1 MKVIGI
7 VCSPR
12 KGGNT
17 EILVTEALGAVRE
30 TGAET
35 ELILIAD
42 KSIAPCD
49 GCGACSRSGVCRIQD
64 DMQDIYRAFEG
75 ADGIILGTPSYF
87 NNVSAQAKAVIDR
100 TYVSLLHGKL
110 RGKVA
115 AALVAT
121 RRIGGGQ
128 ILSLLYSYFAVQ
140 GMMIAGGGIGY
151 GRDKGDVRNGPGG
164 APAFTAL
171 EEAQAVARRVVKT
184 IRKIS
189 PSDRHDP

>member
-1 MKVIGI
+1 MKIVGI

-17 EILVTEALGAVRE
+17 EILVTEALNAARE
-30 TGAET
+30 AGSET
-35 ELILIAD
+35 ELILVAD
-42 KSIAPCD
+42 SEIAPCD
-49 GCGACSRSGVCRIQD
+49 GCNACSKGGVCWIED
-64 DMQDIYRAFEG
+64 DMQDIYRSFEE
-75 ADGIILGTPSYF
+75 ADGIIFGTPSYF

-115 AALVAT
+115 AAIVAA

-128 ILSLLYSYFAVQ
+128 ILSLLYSYFTVQ

-151 GRDKGDVRNGPGG
+151 GHDKGDVREGPGG
-164 APAFTAL
+164 SPVFTAI
-171 EEAQAVARRVVKT
+171 EEAQAVGRRVVKT

-189 PSDRHDP
+189 

>member
-1 MKVIGI
+1 MKIVGI

-17 EILVTEALGAVRE
+17 EILVGEALDAARSDGV
-30 TGAET
+30 ET
-35 ELILIAD
+35 ELIRLAD
-42 KSIAPCD
+42 MNIAPCD
-49 GCGACSRSGVCRIQD
+49 GCGSCAKTGVCRIDD
-64 DMQDIYRAFEG
+64 DMQSLYRSFDE
-75 ADGIILGTPSYF
+75 ADGIIFGTPSYF
-87 NNVSAQAKAVIDR
+87 GNVSAQAKAVIDR

-128 ILSLLYSYFAVQ
+128 ILSILYSYFTVQ

-151 GRDKGDVRNGPGG
+151 GRKKGDVREGPGG
-164 APAFTAL
+164 SPVFTAI
-171 EEAQAVARRVVKT
+171 EEAQAVGRRVVKT
-184 IRKIS
+184 IQKVS
-189 PSDRHDP
+189 